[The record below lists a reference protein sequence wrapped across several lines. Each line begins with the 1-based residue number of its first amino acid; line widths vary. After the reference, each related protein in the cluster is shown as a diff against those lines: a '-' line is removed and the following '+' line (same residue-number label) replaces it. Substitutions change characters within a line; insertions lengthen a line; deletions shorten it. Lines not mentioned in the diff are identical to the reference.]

1 MDLHVKYLFTSS
13 LSLIF
18 IFNKTGRE
26 RKLERKKIYI
36 PKNCM
41 WLTSKQF
48 NWTSRYKNP
57 DGPCAVQA
65 SGDRNVLPCVRH
77 FFPSPFPGE
86 QRTFNQDIRGLQN
99 LYFNIFG
106 GFKEILGDTWGIWDY
121 HTSIL
126 VKWIKNI
133 PILVKWIKTFL
144 FFTFWDDERQLV
156 LSGCRTDLSDLHL
169 EWTTSINMPHLDLAP
184 DLQLRI

>member
-1 MDLHVKYLFTSS
+1 MWNIYSLPLS
-13 LSLIF
+13 LSFLFLI
-18 IFNKTGRE
+18 KQGERE
-26 RKLERKKIYI
+26 SWREKIYI
-36 PKNCM
+36 LKNCM

-65 SGDRNVLPCVRH
+65 SGDCNVLPCVRH

-121 HTSIL
+121 HTSFL
-126 VKWIKNI
+126 VKCIKNI
-133 PILVKWIKTFL
+133 PIFHFL
-144 FFTFWDDERQLV
+144 GWWKAAVSQ
-156 LSGCRTDLSDLHL
+156 
-169 EWTTSINMPHLDLAP
+169 WM
-184 DLQLRI
+184 